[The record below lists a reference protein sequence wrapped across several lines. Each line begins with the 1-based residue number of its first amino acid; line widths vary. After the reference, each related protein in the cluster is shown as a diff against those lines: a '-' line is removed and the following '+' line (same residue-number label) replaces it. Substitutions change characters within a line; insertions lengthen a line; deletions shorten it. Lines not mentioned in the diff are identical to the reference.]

1 MLKLKGYIY
10 THIYIPKKKKK
21 SHLFIVLLWIMQL
34 VSYYELLGL
43 A

>member
-21 SHLFIVLLWIMQL
+21 SFIYSSIMDNAASFLL
-34 VSYYELLGL
+34 
-43 A
+43 